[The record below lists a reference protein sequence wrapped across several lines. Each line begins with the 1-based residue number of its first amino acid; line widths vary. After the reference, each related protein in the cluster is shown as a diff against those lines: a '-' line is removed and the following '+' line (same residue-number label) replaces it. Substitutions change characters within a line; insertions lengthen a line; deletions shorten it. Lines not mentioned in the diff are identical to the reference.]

1 MKDSSPLRALIS
13 GVHERFIASEGI
25 DNVLFDPVD
34 EIVPVH
40 VAGRGKYRALEQN
53 EKPNGIKEKVQ
64 SASNL

>member
-1 MKDSSPLRALIS
+1 LSSGCR

-40 VAGRGKYRALEQN
+40 VAGRGKLRALEEN
-53 EKPNGIKEKVQ
+53 EKRNVRPVKENVQ
-64 SASNL
+64 SASNLL